1 MARQTKMKIA
11 ALATAVVAT
20 LGVAAVAPAT
30 ADNAGKSPVTNKHAR
45 WQHLLLTQPEVA
57 SAYCGRRTR
66 SLAGD
71 RSPDE
76 AAALR

>member
-30 ADNAGKSPVTNKHAR
+30 ADNAGKSPISSMRDGNV
-45 WQHLLLTQPEVA
+45 
-57 SAYCGRRTR
+57 CC
-66 SLAGD
+66 
-71 RSPDE
+71 
-76 AAALR
+76 

>member
-30 ADNAGKSPVTNKHAR
+30 ADNAGKSPVPNMR
-45 WQHLLLTQPEVA
+45 IGGEV
-57 SAYCGRRTR
+57 CC
-66 SLAGD
+66 
-71 RSPDE
+71 
-76 AAALR
+76 